1 MEQTFYIKA
10 NSVAFTGHRS
20 VPESKK
26 DELKKK
32 MAALKIK
39 ATVS

>member
-10 NSVAFTGHRS
+10 NLVAFTGHRS

-26 DELKKK
+26 DNLK
-32 MAALKIK
+32 
-39 ATVS
+39 